1 MQSILPLQQHA
12 HVIEGKKGGEGEESK
27 GENVGGR
34 RGVERLGR
42 REVLVSV
49 GLGGSGLRNRGKKR
63 ADKKNVQ
70 RAETNNREQ

>member
-42 REVLVSV
+42 RVMSV
-49 GLGGSGLRNRGKKR
+49 GECRAWGQRVEEQGKK
-63 ADKKNVQ
+63 
-70 RAETNNREQ
+70 ES

>member
-1 MQSILPLQQHA
+1 M
-12 HVIEGKKGGEGEESK
+12 IEGKKGGEGEESK

-34 RGVERLGR
+34 RGLKRLGR
-42 REVLVSV
+42 GEVLVNV